1 MMSAET
7 LAYRNGVVKVNA
19 DSQFLIL
26 RHRQCKSAGERA
38 PATEEEEIQ
47 YQGLKEHGQRR
58 WQREAE
64 YLSAAVWLAL
74 QLTVALAVERI
85 GTDCEIRCLHLFYIA
100 AVKLGFLELDGAF
113 SFCTYCVNDLYVPC
127 IFMYFL
133 MNCLL
138 GCNQYIDKKHESIQN
153 ATTNKKADSD
163 SEEEGRDLEKN
174 DRHLKQEER
183 ALLPKEK
190 ILAGE
195 STIDDYLLKMYAY
208 TMVVCCACLLVVV
221 LLTLAPGRSQGQKE
235 ITGLIS
241 YRCCNCSR
249 YENAREEEKLRRKPE
264 DFIDVVAELLHLIF
278 ISYKPT
284 ILSLLLIT

>member
-64 YLSAAVWLAL
+64 YLSAA
-74 QLTVALAVERI
+74 
-85 GTDCEIRCLHLFYIA
+85 
-100 AVKLGFLELDGAF
+100 
-113 SFCTYCVNDLYVPC
+113 
-127 IFMYFL
+127 
-133 MNCLL
+133 
-138 GCNQYIDKKHESIQN
+138 
-153 ATTNKKADSD
+153 
-163 SEEEGRDLEKN
+163 
-174 DRHLKQEER
+174 
-183 ALLPKEK
+183 
-190 ILAGE
+190 
-195 STIDDYLLKMYAY
+195 
-208 TMVVCCACLLVVV
+208 
-221 LLTLAPGRSQGQKE
+221 E